1 MLSASRRIEAVANAV
16 LALKL
21 LLVPLFLGLVS
32 LAGKRWGPGV
42 AGWLAGFP
50 IVTGPILLLLAM
62 EKGTGFA
69 AQAATA
75 SLSAVFASVAF
86 SVAYCRVCRRKP
98 WPHSLL
104 AGLCA
109 WLLVACVLNR
119 VPLSPWLALAIALG
133 TLLAAP
139 RCFPAVAA
147 PALSNALPRQELFLR
162 MLAGALLTLAV
173 TSLSALIGASWS
185 GLLAVFPLL
194 GIVLAVFSQRA
205 CGPAFVVAMLKAMVS
220 GLYSFVTFCF
230 LLTLSLPGRGITA
243 SFVMAIIA
251 AIIVQST
258 MKLLLARRQAP
269 GAAPSA

>member
-1 MLSASRRIEAVANAV
+1 M

-21 LLVPLFLGLVS
+21 FLVPLFLGMVS

-50 IVTGPILLLLAM
+50 IVTGPILLLLAL
-62 EKGTGFA
+62 EKGGAFA
-69 AQAATA
+69 SQAATA

-86 SVAYCRVCRRKP
+86 SVAYCWVCLRKP

-109 WLLVACVLNR
+109 WLLAACLLHR
-119 VPLSPWLALAIALG
+119 IPLSPWLALAIALG

-139 RCFPAVAA
+139 RCFPVVAA
-147 PALSNALPRQELFLR
+147 PALSTALPKQELLLR

-173 TSLSALIGASWS
+173 TSLSAVIGASWS

-205 CGPAFVVAMLKAMVS
+205 CGSAFVVAMLRAMVS

-230 LLTLSLPGRGITA
+230 LLTLLLQSQGIGV
-243 SFVMAIIA
+243 SFVMAIA
-251 AIIVQST
+251 AAVAVQSV
-258 MKLLLARRQAP
+258 MKVLLTRRTAP
-269 GAAPSA
+269 GTAPSA

>member
-1 MLSASRRIEAVANAV
+1 M

-32 LAGKRWGPGV
+32 LAGKRWGPGI

-50 IVTGPILLLLAM
+50 IVTGPILLLLAL
-62 EKGTGFA
+62 EKGAAFA

-86 SVAYCRVCRRKP
+86 SLAYCWVCLRKP
-98 WPHSLL
+98 WLHSLL

-109 WLLVACVLNR
+109 WLLAASLLHR
-119 VPLSPWLALAIALG
+119 ISLLPWLALAIALG
-133 TLLAAP
+133 TLLVAP
-139 RCFPAVAA
+139 RCFPSVAA
-147 PALSNALPRQELFLR
+147 PLSRTVLPKQELMLR
-162 MLAGALLTLAV
+162 MLAGAVLTLAV
-173 TSLSALIGASWS
+173 TSLSAVIGASWS

-205 CGPAFVVAMLKAMVS
+205 CGAAFVVAMLRAMVS

-230 LLTLSLPGRGITA
+230 LLALLLQNRGIAA
-243 SFVMAIIA
+243 SFVMAIMA
-251 AIIVQST
+251 AIAVQSA
-258 MKLLLARRQAP
+258 MKMLLAGCAP
-269 GAAPSA
+269 GAAPRA